1 MTEAERIWREKSDQ
15 ELLDAATELEEFTE
29 EGQRVILAEID
40 RRGLELPDD
49 VREPGIAP
57 YSDEEADT
65 GEPLECLRCD
75 VELRYLG
82 TVQLERGGAGL
93 AALGGLIQEEHIEVF
108 MCPRCGKIE
117 LFAGSATEEDEK
129 EEEEEEGLRN
139 ED

>member
-15 ELLDAATELEEFTE
+15 DLLEGATELGEFTE
-29 EGQRVILAEID
+29 EGQRVILAEIE
-40 RRGLELPDD
+40 RRGLDLPDEA
-49 VREPGIAP
+49 REPGDAP
-57 YSDEEADT
+57 YPDEEADT

-93 AALGGLIQEEHIEVF
+93 AALGGLIQEDHIDVF

-117 LFAGSATEEDEK
+117 LFAGSATEEDEG
-129 EEEEEEGLRN
+129 EEAQGV
-139 ED
+139 